1 MLQDGIFVQ
10 RYFFERDRE
19 LWLSQIKN
27 YFNKLM
33 MAFNVILLFHIQEDN
48 FPGFT
53 PSEVGTP
60 PDKELCEAFNDGD
73 FSPLF
78 ELPTAGKVSTRME
91 CTKRG
96 LEALPQTERSRHR
109 LTSVVRKSYLD
120 MHRGTVGS
128 QRKTHAITKKV
139 QDVKGK
145 DALNRVKNVKM
156 KAKDKIPKVM
166 GQLVVP
172 AKTQEKDKPKAIRFR
187 FKLMRGGKRAKI
199 LSSPEKQALNKKAV
213 KVSGK
218 AKKNKAKELLAKAR
232 QRKVQKVSPDKA
244 IMGETVVEG
253 KRNVKISKKLAGM
266 MVTGVA
272 DMHFLHR
279 TTSPP
284 PGGEQTVQSPPSSPT
299 TFTSPSG
306 RRKGLVPSPSPAR
319 MPRQFVLP
327 QKSSRS
333 SRVIKPSKRFI
344 EEMGVSSPPPPP
356 SKQAKLDFTSTRE
369 VKQELLLSSGEEF
382 VSPDGAQK
390 TLLKQ
395 KVPDVSSSKKELFR
409 KPKTT
414 KIVSTKVKKLHSEK
428 HVKTSKAAQLSK
440 KSQEADK
447 EVELHPADKVDL
459 TVKVDHVSKTSK
471 AFKLNSEKVKLIEK
485 KRKEKIKSKKKKL
498 QEKKQKKL
506 EAKKKKKKALKKS
519 KSPKKKDLD
528 KMRDDGIRS
537 GAEAD
542 KEDEDGIEDVQPK
555 KDKKSKKDKETGG
568 DKKDKTVKET
578 LDRVKKAK
586 ESPSKLLTAVMDIKG
601 SPRKV
606 RKSMKRKL
614 KEEAKQLKKSY
625 SELKKSIDDAQS
637 KPVSAEQDGEE
648 RIPILEALDDLQ
660 RKNRLKE
667 LAKRHKE
674 VCKALKKFQKDN
686 IPEIGEKSKEGKKKK
701 KKDRE
706 HSKNL
711 ADKILKKAKERIGMA
726 DTALQMDI
734 TRDQKEN
741 MGPLKSPTAT
751 ELLAAKSAALVEGG
765 SSKAIA
771 DLSKYDMLCVCVKGG
786 LYGISSMG

>member
-1 MLQDGIFVQ
+1 ML
-10 RYFFERDRE
+10 
-19 LWLSQIKN
+19 LS
-27 YFNKLM
+27 
-33 MAFNVILLFHIQEDN
+33 HTQEDN

-60 PDKELCEAFNDGD
+60 PDKQLCEAFNDGD

-96 LEALPQTERSRHR
+96 LEALPPAERSRHR

-128 QRKTHAITKKV
+128 QSKTLKKKA

-145 DALNRVKNVKM
+145 SVLNKVKNVKM
-156 KAKDKIPKVM
+156 KAKDKIPKVK
-166 GQLVVP
+166 GQMVVP
-172 AKTQEKDKPKAIRFR
+172 AKTQEKEKPKAIRFR

-199 LSSPEKQALNKKAV
+199 LSSPEKQALNKEAE

-218 AKKNKAKELLAKAR
+218 AKKNRAKELLAKAR

-244 IMGETVVEG
+244 VVGETVVEG
-253 KRNVKISKKLAGM
+253 KRNVKISRKLSGM

-284 PGGEQTVQSPPSSPT
+284 PSGEHTVQSPPSSPT
-299 TFTSPSG
+299 MFTSPSG
-306 RRKGLVPSPSPAR
+306 KKKGLVQSPSPAR

-356 SKQAKLDFTSTRE
+356 SKQPKLDFTSTRE

-382 VSPDGAQK
+382 VSPEGAQK

-395 KVPDVSSSKKELFR
+395 KVPDLSSSKKELFR

-428 HVKTSKAAQLSK
+428 HVKTSKVAQLSK
-440 KSQEADK
+440 KSQEGEKEIELDSAITLDPAVKAD
-447 EVELHPADKVDL
+447 HS
-459 TVKVDHVSKTSK
+459 SKTSK

-506 EAKKKKKKALKKS
+506 EAKKKKKKKALKKS
-519 KSPKKKDLD
+519 KSPKKRDLD

-542 KEDEDGIEDVQPK
+542 KEDEDGIEDVEPK

-568 DKKDKTVKET
+568 DKKDKTVKEVI
-578 LDRVKKAK
+578 DKMKKTK

-625 SELKKSIDDAQS
+625 SELKKSIEDSQN
-637 KPVSAEQDGEE
+637 KPVPAEQDGEE

-686 IPEIGEKSKEGKKKK
+686 IPEIQQKAKEEKERKAKEGKKKK

-711 ADKILKKAKERIGMA
+711 ADKILKKAKERIGMV
-726 DTALQMDI
+726 DTALEMEI

-751 ELLAAKSAALVEGG
+751 ELLAAKSASLVEGG

-771 DLSKYDMLCVCVKGG
+771 DLSKFEIIFDTFISVCMWGVFGSKECCI
-786 LYGISSMG
+786 GI